1 MVDYTN
7 IHRTAKNDDAE
18 KRKAAVDQIGTLFQ
32 ILSEKDRE
40 QASNDLLELTKD
52 KDRSVRWGAAYAL
65 GPAFQY
71 MTDKKQASND
81 LLELTKDKD
90 SSVRWGAANALGR
103 AFQYMTDKEQ
113 ASIDLLALTKDEDID
128 IRRRA
133 VCSLG
138 PAFQYLTD
146 KEQASIDL
154 LKLTKDKD
162 SDVRWHAAYSLF
174 PAFQYLTDKE
184 QAWKELLA
192 LTKDKIR
199 NVRVPANYSLGK
211 ISIYKAT
218 KAESNDELKDEMGK
232 AILYFEK
239 SSRES
244 EYFDPVKFCLPFYRS
259 YNAVIFRHEN
269 AEEEIERNLTEAKEV
284 VAGSE
289 SKEKLLGAV
298 ENLANALQEAQ
309 KLRGL
314 DEIKTDLNAY
324 RRYCNRAEELL
335 DETEDKA
342 PGAAKLVR
350 RGLPIIDERIKEII
364 AEIQEKTKALCIETI
379 DSPLE
384 DIGKEVN
391 KIGQNLLRVRDPI
404 GLEKSVNNLEI
415 ALSDIC
421 NRMVGIEKG
430 EACELLEREKSEHY
444 IEDKL
449 PLMSLILSKVSSQ
462 ITNKQKS
469 GSREELVISVG
480 GTVFGT
486 GVQHVITIPLQ
497 EIAYDDLKNDLKK
510 IGSKDVFDLA
520 TLPPKLA
527 KKVNQYIDKIKG
539 RR

>member
-1 MVDYTN
+1 MISAEDKDN
-7 IHRTAKNDDAE
+7 IIKCAE
-18 KRKAAVDQIGTLFQ
+18 KYNVSSIILFG
-32 ILSEKDRE
+32 S
-40 QASNDLLELTKD
+40 SVVKD
-52 KDRSVRWGAAYAL
+52 KE
-65 GPAFQY
+65 
-71 MTDKKQASND
+71 SN
-81 LLELTKDKD
+81 
-90 SSVRWGAANALGR
+90 
-103 AFQYMTDKEQ
+103 
-113 ASIDLLALTKDEDID
+113 DID
-128 IRRRA
+128 IG
-133 VCSLG
+133 V
-138 PAFQYLTD
+138 
-146 KEQASIDL
+146 
-154 LKLTKDKD
+154 
-162 SDVRWHAAYSLF
+162 
-174 PAFQYLTDKE
+174 
-184 QAWKELLA
+184 
-192 LTKDKIR
+192 
-199 NVRVPANYSLGK
+199 
-211 ISIYKAT
+211 
-218 KAESNDELKDEMGK
+218 
-232 AILYFEK
+232 
-239 SSRES
+239 
-244 EYFDPVKFCLPFYRS
+244 
-259 YNAVIFRHEN
+259 
-269 AEEEIERNLTEAKEV
+269 
-284 VAGSE
+284 
-289 SKEKLLGAV
+289 
-298 ENLANALQEAQ
+298 
-309 KLRGL
+309 
-314 DEIKTDLNAY
+314 
-324 RRYCNRAEELL
+324 
-335 DETEDKA
+335 
-342 PGAAKLVR
+342 
-350 RGLPIIDERIKEII
+350 KEII